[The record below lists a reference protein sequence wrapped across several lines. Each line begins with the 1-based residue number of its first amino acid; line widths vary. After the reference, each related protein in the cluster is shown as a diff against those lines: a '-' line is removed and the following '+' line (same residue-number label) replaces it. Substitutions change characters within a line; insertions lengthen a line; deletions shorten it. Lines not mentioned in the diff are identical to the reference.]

1 MRHQLSTVRS
11 PPPKQVLLLSLFKTI
26 VVLIT
31 FTSRPELFRLAALAA
46 GGVINSQ
53 RNKLRI
59 LLSAYYTTSIT
70 YSALS
75 K

>member
-11 PPPKQVLLLSLFKTI
+11 PPPKHVLLLSLFKTI
-26 VVLIT
+26 VVLVT
-31 FTSRPELFRLAALAA
+31 FTSRPELFGLAALAA

-70 YSALS
+70 CSALS